1 MQEFDIIEKISLFE
15 EEWRIAWVKEEEAMI
30 QKAIELSNLDEEERQ
45 RWVEQE
51 MKLQKEKIEKD
62 HLSDILLN
70 AENHAHENKPKMEE
84 VETAKP

>member
-1 MQEFDIIEKISLFE
+1 
-15 EEWRIAWVKEEEAMI
+15 
-30 QKAIELSNLDEEERQ
+30 
-45 RWVEQE
+45 